1 MVWAVSV
8 IPFEKLT
15 EISYTKNNKANSPN
29 LKGNLNYSAF
39 FFFVCVY
46 FNGDTATTK
55 KPMKHQYS
63 NF

>member
-39 FFFVCVY
+39 FFVCVY